1 MYKKKKIDKRNI
13 FIISI
18 VVMLILVAF
27 IIYILKKDRNLTPV
41 EKVIK
46 DACLTVSN
54 IFYKPVSF
62 VKDKIN
68 ENSEKKNI
76 YKKYKELEEKY
87 NSINF
92 DSAKIKELE
101 KENKELKELLDLEN
115 TLLDYEKINA
125 SVINRN
131 VDYWYDTITI
141 DKGELSGVE
150 KGMAVVTNDGLIG
163 KVINTSYLYSTIKLI
178 TSDELGQKISVKI
191 NISDD
196 TYVYGL
202 LTSYDKDE
210 KAFVIEGISENVNL
224 NEGNLV
230 TTTGMSSI
238 FPSGILIGKVKKVTK
253 DNFDLTMLVL
263 VDASYNV
270 DNISYVSVLKRI
282 SEVE

>member
-18 VVMLILVAF
+18 IVMLILVAF
-27 IIYILKKDRNLTPV
+27 IIYIFKKDRNLNPI

-46 DACLTVSN
+46 DACLTVSSA
-54 IFYKPVSF
+54 FYKPVSF

-76 YKKYKELEEKY
+76 YNKYKELEEKY

-92 DSAKIKELE
+92 DSAKIQELE

-191 NISDD
+191 NVDD
-196 TYVYGL
+196 NNYVYGL
-202 LTSYDKDE
+202 LSDYDKDE
-210 KAFVIEGISENVNL
+210 RAFVIEGISENVNL